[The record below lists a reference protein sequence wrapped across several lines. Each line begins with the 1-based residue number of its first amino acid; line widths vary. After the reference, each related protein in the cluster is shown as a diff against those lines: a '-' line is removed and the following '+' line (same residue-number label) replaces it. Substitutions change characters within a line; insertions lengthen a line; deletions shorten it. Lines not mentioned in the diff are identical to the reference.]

1 MADKSKRNLA
11 PIAFFKQ
18 TGRGR
23 SIRVYQN
30 NEVVYLQGSPAKA
43 VFYINSGMVKLTV
56 ESKRSRKKAV
66 LAVLHEGDIFGE
78 GCLAGRQPQQMSTA
92 RSLGQST
99 ITRVEKRNFLN
110 KIDRDS
116 AFAAMFT
123 EHLLSQIARFKADLA
138 DHFLNSSERRLARIL
153 LMYRGFTQKSKGE
166 PPTLRFNQRI
176 LAELVGTTRSRV
188 NSFMNEFRE
197 KGYIRYNGNL
207 EIDYKQ
213 LTAFLED

>member
-1 MADKSKRNLA
+1 
-11 PIAFFKQ
+11 
-18 TGRGR
+18 
-23 SIRVYQN
+23 
-30 NEVVYLQGSPAKA
+30 
-43 VFYINSGMVKLTV
+43 
-56 ESKRSRKKAV
+56 
-66 LAVLHEGDIFGE
+66 
-78 GCLAGRQPQQMSTA
+78 
-92 RSLGQST
+92 
-99 ITRVEKRNFLN
+99 
-110 KIDRDS
+110 
-116 AFAAMFT
+116 MFT

-153 LMYRGFTQKSKGE
+153 LMYRGFAQKSKGE

-213 LTAFLED
+213 LTAFLEG